1 MIKVVEPSVEL
12 WKQDGYDLDSIF
24 KHIAKCT
31 RVAYQSTPKN
41 KDENAYDFLV
51 RTIFKGHDFLG
62 YNKINVNNRFERILA
77 QNAYGDVDLT
87 SLHLSCCEHA
97 TVHLKFPTF
106 IPKAV
111 DRCVNVYSHNK
122 YSRSKNHNGYIYVTT
137 NLRVI
142 IENYAVDTLDFVDAT
157 PNCPYYI
164 PRPTVC
170 FITDIGASRELNR
183 HRVNSVSEE
192 STRYCVSGDTKLKFK
207 NPHLHY
213 TIKEF
218 YDNFVN
224 LQRSQLEYLNEDT
237 GELLFGPANKVFYN
251 GKKEVYNVVTKLGY
265 SLKCTADHKIYTP
278 NGYVELKDLSVGDKV
293 YVNGTETTVLYR
305 DKSWLENQYIT
316 LGKTVKE
323 IDNEFG
329 YSKYVIDKWLRRFQ
343 IARPDSDNTESYKN
357 KDWLYEQNIT
367 LNKTFVQIAK
377 ETGYNVSTLKK
388 WAKVHNLP
396 QKGTGYFNVGH
407 KPWNKGLSEKDDERV
422 KRQGEALRNFHYD
435 KSKKGISIL
444 KENTTNYQKHNTN
457 VCEIC
462 GSTDDVEVHHID
474 KNHNNNNP
482 ENLIS
487 LCSSCHTRVHNQSL
501 LVIYADEIVSITKIG
516 IEDVYDIEMPNYH
529 NYVANGIVVHN
540 CAYDKG
546 KFGNGITV
554 AKLPWIP
561 EVDPN
566 DEGHDYTEG
575 FFNDNEVFDDN
586 TIEEQYTDNWTAVDW
601 FLYGLQICDLVYR
614 KTRELGWAAQQ
625 AREILP
631 LNTKTQV
638 VHTAFDDDWN
648 HYIDLRSN
656 GISGAPHPMAKELA
670 DKVDDLINATTCG

>member
-1 MIKVVEPSVEL
+1 MVKVVNPSVEF
-12 WKQDGYDLDSIF
+12 WKQEGYTLNAIW
-24 KHIAKCT
+24 KHIARCA
-31 RVAYQSTPKN
+31 RVCYQSVPKDN
-41 KDENAYDFLV
+41 GEDDYSFLV
-51 RTIFKGHDFLG
+51 RTLFRGVKPED
-62 YNKINVNNRFERILA
+62 INTK
-77 QNAYGDVDLT
+77 DLVKY
-87 SLHLSCCEHA
+87 HLSVCEHA
-97 TVHLKFPTF
+97 TVHLKYPLFMARAAAQATIF
-106 IPKAV
+106 I
-111 DRCVNVYSHNK
+111 HNH
-122 YSRSKNHNGYIYVTT
+122 YSRTREHEGYIYVTT
-137 NLRVI
+137 NMRVL
-142 IENYAVDTLDFVDAT
+142 IEHNWMDELEFIDAT
-157 PNCPYYI
+157 PNCPYYV
-164 PRPTVC
+164 PRTTVC

-183 HRVNSVSEE
+183 HRANSVSEE

-224 LQRSQLEYLNEDT
+224 LQKSQLEYLNEDT

-265 SLKCTADHKIYTP
+265 SLKCTVDHKIYTP

-323 IDNEFG
+323 IANEFG

-343 IARPDSDNTESYKN
+343 IARPDSDNTELYKD

-367 LNKTFVQIAK
+367 LNKTFVQISK

-388 WAKVHNLP
+388 WAKVHGLP

-407 KPWNKGLSEKDDERV
+407 KPWNKGISEKDDERV
-422 KRQGEALRNFHYD
+422 KRQANALRNFHYD

-444 KENTTNYQKHNTN
+444 KEDTTNYQKHNTN

-462 GSTDDVEVHHID
+462 GSTDDIEVHHID

-501 LVIYADEIVSITKIG
+501 LVIYADEIVSITRIG

-529 NYVANGIVVHN
+529 NYVANGIIVHN
-540 CAYDKG
+540 CRYNAD
-546 KFGNGITV
+546 KFGNNITV
-554 AKLPWIP
+554 VKLPWIP

-566 DEGHDYTEG
+566 DEGHDYNEG
-575 FFNDNEVFDDN
+575 FFNDNEIFDNN
-586 TIEEQYTDNWTAVDW
+586 TIEEQYTNNWTAVDW
-601 FLYGLQICDLVYR
+601 FLYGLQIANLIYC
-614 KTRELGWAAQQ
+614 KCIELGWTAQQ

-631 LNTKTQV
+631 LNAKTQV
-638 VHTAFDDDWN
+638 VHTAFVDDWE
-648 HYIDLRSN
+648 HWIALRSN
-656 GISGAPHPMAKELA
+656 EISGKVHPMMSELA
-670 DKVDDLINATTCG
+670 KQLVKQIHPE

>member
-77 QNAYGDVDLT
+77 QNDYGDVDLT

-183 HRVNSVSEE
+183 HRVNSIVEE
-192 STRYCVSGDTKLKFK
+192 STRY
-207 NPHLHY
+207 
-213 TIKEF
+213 
-218 YDNFVN
+218 
-224 LQRSQLEYLNEDT
+224 
-237 GELLFGPANKVFYN
+237 
-251 GKKEVYNVVTKLGY
+251 
-265 SLKCTADHKIYTP
+265 
-278 NGYVELKDLSVGDKV
+278 
-293 YVNGTETTVLYR
+293 
-305 DKSWLENQYIT
+305 
-316 LGKTVKE
+316 
-323 IDNEFG
+323 
-329 YSKYVIDKWLRRFQ
+329 
-343 IARPDSDNTESYKN
+343 
-357 KDWLYEQNIT
+357 
-367 LNKTFVQIAK
+367 
-377 ETGYNVSTLKK
+377 
-388 WAKVHNLP
+388 
-396 QKGTGYFNVGH
+396 
-407 KPWNKGLSEKDDERV
+407 
-422 KRQGEALRNFHYD
+422 
-435 KSKKGISIL
+435 
-444 KENTTNYQKHNTN
+444 
-457 VCEIC
+457 
-462 GSTDDVEVHHID
+462 
-474 KNHNNNNP
+474 
-482 ENLIS
+482 
-487 LCSSCHTRVHNQSL
+487 
-501 LVIYADEIVSITKIG
+501 
-516 IEDVYDIEMPNYH
+516 
-529 NYVANGIVVHN
+529 

-546 KFGNGITV
+546 KFGKGITV

-561 EVDPN
+561 DIDPE
-566 DEGHDYTEG
+566 DGLSDYHKG
-575 FFNDNEVFDDN
+575 FFNDNEICNDDC
-586 TIEEQYTDNWTAVDW
+586 IIQAQYTDNWNAIDW

-614 KTRELGWAAQQ
+614 KTRELGWTAQQ

-638 VHTAFDDDWN
+638 VHTAFVDDWE
-648 HYIDLRSN
+648 HWLALRRSEV
-656 GISGAPHPMAKELA
+656 SGKVHPMMAELA
-670 DKVDDLINATTCG
+670 KQLVKQVYPE